1 MLLNQLI
8 HIIGAKVERWIF
20 KIKIL
25 MQEVAKCEQVWVR
38 SNNYLK
44 YLIDTEILQIRNKK
58 LWIKLRKL
66 KTLRIMVHQDYHRN
80 HQAQKFKQLRK
91 MQIWLKLHLGIVQE
105 ETNSKVQ
112 ILIILEICQLVAKM
126 SLVASFFII
135 KVKLQT
141 ILNKLAE
148 IRWKHQ
154 DRLVLVVIHYKIH
167 NKMKVGKICFLVLNT
182 WSTLKKWNKIQARE
196 IQ

>member
-1 MLLNQLI
+1 
-8 HIIGAKVERWIF
+8 
-20 KIKIL
+20 

-91 MQIWLKLHLGIVQE
+91 MQI
-105 ETNSKVQ
+105 
-112 ILIILEICQLVAKM
+112 
-126 SLVASFFII
+126 
-135 KVKLQT
+135 
-141 ILNKLAE
+141 
-148 IRWKHQ
+148 
-154 DRLVLVVIHYKIH
+154 
-167 NKMKVGKICFLVLNT
+167 
-182 WSTLKKWNKIQARE
+182 
-196 IQ
+196 